1 MHDRPASN
9 GPSGRRAERVS
20 EGPCLSEIKAMLQ
33 ANVEALAR
41 QLAPDGRRSGRWWVA
56 RNPRREDNN
65 PSFGIGLYGAAPGA
79 WKDFATG
86 EKGDVIGLIQYVHG
100 LDMRTSLDWARAW
113 LGIDGAA
120 PVAVE
125 KKLKEAKADAAKRAA
140 EEAERAAK
148 NRRAAKAIY
157 LAARKQPFA
166 PSIAHS
172 YLLARGIDVLALPRV
187 PGCLGWLPR
196 ELHVETQSRWSV
208 MIAAFT
214 GDDGQVAAIHKTF
227 LWTDMRSASRPVVTK
242 APVSPV
248 RKIWPG
254 FKGAAIR
261 LWRGGSGLSI
271 DDALRAGLLETLV
284 LAEGVEDGLSVA
296 LACPELRVWAAGS
309 LSNLAEIAIPAC
321 CDDVVV
327 CADNDWGKPQAQ
339 ALLNRAIAAIAAQGA
354 RVRIARSTIGKDVN
368 DALLGGA

>member
-79 WKDFATG
+79 WKDFASG

-113 LGIDGAA
+113 LGIDGAP

-125 KKLKEAKADAAKRAA
+125 KKLKEAKADAARRAG
-140 EEAERAAK
+140 EEAERAQK

-157 LAARKQPFA
+157 LASRKGSFV
-166 PSIAHS
+166 PSPAHA
-172 YLLARGIDVLALPRV
+172 YLLSRGIDVTRLARL
-187 PGCLGWLPR
+187 PGCLGWLPD
-196 ELHVETQSRWSV
+196 ELHVESGSRWPA

-214 GDDGQVAAIHKTF
+214 GENGQVMAVHKTF
-227 LWTDMRSASRPVVTK
+227 LARDGSGK
-242 APVSPV
+242 APVDPP

-327 CADNDWGKPQAQ
+327 CADNDWGRPQAL
-339 ALLNRAIAAIAAQGA
+339 ALLNKAVAAIAAQGA
-354 RVRIARSTIGKDVN
+354 RVRIARSSVGKDVN
-368 DALLGGA
+368 DALRGSA

>member
-1 MHDRPASN
+1 MSPAL
-9 GPSGRRAERVS
+9 P
-20 EGPCLSEIKAMLQ
+20 EIKAMLQ

-41 QLAPDGRRSGRWWVA
+41 QLAPDGRRAGRWWVA

-65 PSFGIGLYGAAPGA
+65 PSFGIGLYGGAPGA

-113 LGIDGAA
+113 LGIDGAPA
-120 PVAVE
+120 VAVE
-125 KKLKEAKADAAKRAA
+125 KKLKEARADAAQRAA
-140 EEAERAAK
+140 QEAERADK

-157 LAARKQPFA
+157 LAARKQPFV
-166 PSIAHS
+166 PSPAHS
-172 YLLARGIDVLALPRV
+172 YLITRGLDVSHLARRV
-187 PGCLGWLPR
+187 PGCLGWLPD
-196 ELHVETQSRWSV
+196 ELHVETNSRWPV

-214 GDDGQVAAIHKTF
+214 AEDGQVAAVHKTF
-227 LWTDMRSASRPVVTK
+227 LARDGSGK
-242 APVSPV
+242 APVSPA

-261 LWRGGSGLSI
+261 LWRGASGRSI
-271 DDALRAGLLETLV
+271 DQAMAHFTRTGECDATLV
-284 LAEGVEDGLSVA
+284 LTEGVEDGLSVV
-296 LACPELRVWAAGS
+296 LACPEMRVWAAGS
-309 LSNLAEIAIPAC
+309 LANLAEITVPEC

-339 ALLNRAIAAIAAQGA
+339 ALLNKAVAALSRQGA
-354 RVRIARSTIGKDVN
+354 RVRIARSRVGKDVN
-368 DALLGGA
+368 DALRG